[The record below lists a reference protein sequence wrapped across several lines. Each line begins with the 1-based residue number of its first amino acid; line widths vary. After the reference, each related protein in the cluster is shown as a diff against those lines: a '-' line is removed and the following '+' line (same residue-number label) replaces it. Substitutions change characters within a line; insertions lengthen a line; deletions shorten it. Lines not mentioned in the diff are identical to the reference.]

1 MLPGAPPPPP
11 SVLEIIP
18 GDNHYLA
25 ITAICVA
32 GLNLAAFG
40 VSYALQIDKVRP
52 AAAPPR
58 PPPPLTS
65 CVRVCT
71 CVDVQLTD
79 FVGSF
84 SFILATLLP
93 LCANGVYAPRQIA
106 VTVCVLAARLE
117 LAGYLLYRVLR
128 RGRDERFDSIRSNFG
143 AFLGFWIGQVSACA
157 A

>member
-1 MLPGAPPPPP
+1 VP
-11 SVLEIIP
+11 
-18 GDNHYLA
+18 
-25 ITAICVA
+25 
-32 GLNLAAFG
+32 
-40 VSYALQIDKVRP
+40 
-52 AAAPPR
+52 
-58 PPPPLTS
+58 
-65 CVRVCT
+65 
-71 CVDVQLTD
+71 VQLTD

-157 A
+157 ALRAHLPPLVRVVHAAPRKPLRLHRLSAPTTPSTRQSFRAVSQPLPAQP